1 LLDTQSSLAR
11 AACTKAP
18 SYLDK
23 TLKAF
28 GINIDQ
34 PQGLG
39 GALGRGLGLQ
49 PYLDQQSSNRL
60 VNLGLGMMAA
70 GPTVGVK
77 GFPGAMISGLTS
89 FGKGG
94 QFALN
99 QEQQDRTQ
107 AINLA
112 NAAMNQRLHEA
123 QIQHLQ
129 QETKKPF
136 VVGTETI
143 YDQYGMPHYR
153 NRMGVPDPNSPNGY
167 RELPSTEQGAP
178 SGQAAEPPSTLEA
191 LQKSV
196 SPSVWDSA
204 VAVADYD
211 KAPFTGRYSQP
222 GTPGGLI
229 MQTARRIAQMR
240 GEEYDE
246 GTYGAK
252 KQAQKVLTSGI
263 DSRMLA
269 NGSTAIGHFHDI
281 VQSVDKLDPGQYP
294 MKNQFMNWLSTQAGH
309 DATKSY
315 NSNAGL
321 LAEEL
326 TSFYR
331 GIGGAEADIKREL
344 DNLNPS
350 LSLEQ
355 QRGVVGKMASMI
367 NSKLNALETKRDFAF
382 GKNAETKFPLLNNPA
397 KQELAAIEE
406 WARRDP
412 NDRSHV
418 RDVKKGGNAP
428 QAAPSLP
435 TVKNDADFEKLPS
448 GTRFIDPEGNTRV
461 KP

>member
-1 LLDTQSSLAR
+1 MLDTQSSLAR

-178 SGQAAEPPSTLEA
+178 SGQAAEPPASLQE

-196 SPSVWDSA
+196 PSA
-204 VAVADYD
+204 VWSQAQAVADYD
-211 KAPFTGRYSQP
+211 KVPFTGRYSQP
-222 GTPGGLI
+222 GTPGALV
-229 MQTARRIAQMR
+229 MQTARQIAALR

-269 NGSTAIGHFHDI
+269 NGNTAIGHFHDI

-344 DNLNPS
+344 GNLNPS

-382 GKNAETKFPLLNNPA
+382 GKDAEKKFPLLNNQA

-406 WARRDP
+406 WAWRDP
-412 NDRSHV
+412 GDRSHV
-418 RDVKKGGNAP
+418 REVKKGGNAP
-428 QAAPSLP
+428 QAAPALHDQILMNDKGEKIHFNHQTNQWEPLP
-435 TVKNDADFEKLPS
+435 
-448 GTRFIDPEGNTRV
+448 
-461 KP
+461 